1 MSKGKE
7 TLAIV
12 VVNFG
17 SHALIARNID
27 ADATDDATVVIVDNF
42 HSDTERS
49 AIGRLCSERGW
60 QLVPMPDNE
69 GFGKAVNAG
78 VATAISLGCRVVM
91 LLNPDATASATV
103 RSELAAEALRNPK
116 ALVAPRIVDSAG
128 GKYFAGSTVNL
139 TTGEIRGGW
148 IHDGRAGPW
157 HNWLT
162 GACLVFHVDAFR
174 AIGGMSEEYFLYWE
188 DVDFSLRAAKAGV
201 ALLLRTDLCAVHD
214 EGGTQQ
220 RGGSEAKSSL
230 YYYYNAR
237 NRLIFGDLHG
247 AEGSR
252 FRWLV
257 ETPRQSCRIWLRGGR
272 RQVLESPRGLAA
284 AISGTI
290 AGLGFF
296 LGRNR
301 RGRNTV
307 VDAAGSARPDGLLKD
322 PGGSRTVLVAHPGAE
337 LYGSDRML
345 LESVTALVS
354 SGHRVVLTLPGP
366 GPLVAAATERGA
378 DVRLCPSPVVRKSA
392 LGPRGLVRLA
402 GEAFTAARR
411 GRRLIRAV
419 RPDLIVV
426 NTVVIPLWLGL
437 ARFGRIPAVCHV
449 HEAEASQPL
458 LVRRLLYG
466 PLLLANRLIVNSQF
480 ALDTLA
486 GSWGFLRRRSIV
498 VYNGVS
504 GPDPM
509 PSEPRVDVT
518 DGPRLLFIGRLSPR
532 KGPQVAIAALAD
544 LKDRGLRARLGLLG
558 AVFDGYEWFE
568 TELRNQ
574 ASELGLIDDID
585 FFGFDSV
592 VWPYFEQSDIVCVPS
607 TVDEPF
613 GNTAVEAMLAQR
625 PLVVSATS
633 GLREAAHGFDSVRFV
648 PPGDAGALADAVMEL
663 AQQWP
668 VVREQVVG
676 DRQSAQSR
684 YSPASYQQAFRKA
697 LSLD

>member
-1 MSKGKE
+1 MNEGDE
-7 TLAIV
+7 ALAVV
-12 VVNFG
+12 VVNYG
-17 SHALIARNID
+17 SHLLIARNLD
-27 ADATDDATVVIVDNF
+27 AQAAAGATVVIVDNF
-42 HSDTERS
+42 HSDAERS
-49 AIGRLCSERGW
+49 AITRLCSERGW
-60 QLVPMPDNE
+60 HLVPMPDNE

-78 VATAISLGCRVVM
+78 VRLADSLGCRVVM
-91 LLNPDATASATV
+91 LLNPDATTSVEV
-103 RSELAAEALRNPK
+103 RSALAAEARRHPM

-128 GKYFAGSTVNL
+128 RKYFAGSTVNL

-148 IHDGRAGPW
+148 LDDDSTGPW
-157 HNWLT
+157 RNWLT
-162 GACLVFHVDAFR
+162 GACLVFHIDAYR
-174 AIGGMSEEYFLYWE
+174 ATGGMSEEYFLYWE
-188 DVDFSLRAAKAGV
+188 DVDFSLRAAQAGV
-201 ALLLRTDLCAVHD
+201 ELLLRTDLCAVHD

-220 RGGSEAKSSL
+220 RGNSSAKSPL
-230 YYYYNAR
+230 YYFYNTR
-237 NRLIFGDLHG
+237 NRLLFGDLHG

-252 FRWLV
+252 YRWLA
-257 ETPRQSCRIWLRGGR
+257 ETPRQSYRIWLRGGR
-272 RQVLESPRGLAA
+272 RQILESPQGLAT
-284 AISGTI
+284 AIGGTI
-290 AGLGFF
+290 AGLGYF
-296 LGRNR
+296 LGRKR
-301 RGRNTV
+301 RGRDDA
-307 VDAAGSARPDGLLKD
+307 VDAAGSASRDGLVKA
-322 PGGSRTVLVAHPGAE
+322 PGASRTVLVAHPGAE

-354 SGHRVVLTLPGP
+354 SGHRVVLTLPVP

-392 LGPRGLVRLA
+392 LSPRGLVRLA

-411 GRRLIRAV
+411 GRRLIGEV

-437 ARFGRIPAVCHV
+437 ARFSRIPAVCHV

-486 GSWGFLRRRSIV
+486 GSWGVLRRRSVV

-504 GPDPM
+504 GPDSTPGA
-509 PSEPRVDVT
+509 PRIDVT

-532 KGPQVAIAALAD
+532 KGPQVAIAALEG
-544 LKDRGLRARLGLLG
+544 LKQRGLRARLGLLG

-574 ASELGLIDDID
+574 ASELGLVDDID
-585 FFGFDSV
+585 FLGFDSV

-648 PPGDAGALADAVMEL
+648 PPGDAEAFADAVMEL
-663 AQQWP
+663 VEQWP
-668 VVREQVVG
+668 VVRKQVVD
-676 DRQSAQSR
+676 DRQSAKSR
-684 YSPASYQQAFRKA
+684 YSPASYQRAFREA
-697 LSLD
+697 LGLD